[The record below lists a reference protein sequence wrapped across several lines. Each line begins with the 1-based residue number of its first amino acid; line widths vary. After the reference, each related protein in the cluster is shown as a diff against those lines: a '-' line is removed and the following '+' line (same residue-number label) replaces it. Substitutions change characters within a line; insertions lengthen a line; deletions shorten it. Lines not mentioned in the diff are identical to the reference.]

1 MKKNEKINSLKSE
14 IEKFDKMYASADTVQ
29 KRNIT
34 RFIKQ
39 LNKEVK
45 KIMYA
50 DSSKA
55 AKRQSTDFS
64 KQLLKA
70 GESYTEIKQ
79 EDKAKKQN
87 TRDITRDRKNMK
99 KA

>member
-1 MKKNEKINSLKSE
+1 MH
-14 IEKFDKMYASADTVQ
+14 
-29 KRNIT
+29 
-34 RFIKQ
+34 
-39 LNKEVK
+39 
-45 KIMYA
+45 A

-55 AKRQSTDFS
+55 AKRQSTNFT

-87 TRDITRDRKNMK
+87 IQ
-99 KA
+99 